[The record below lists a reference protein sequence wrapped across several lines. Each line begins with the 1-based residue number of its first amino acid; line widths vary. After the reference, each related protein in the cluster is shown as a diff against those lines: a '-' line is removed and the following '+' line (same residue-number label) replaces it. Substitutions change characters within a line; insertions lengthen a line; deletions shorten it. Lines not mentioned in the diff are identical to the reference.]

1 MKKIIYI
8 VFSLIILLALGAFST
23 KAITYNAANGT
34 ATGGTTGAS
43 FFD

>member
-8 VFSLIILLALGAFST
+8 VFSLIVLLTLGVFST
-23 KAITYNAANGT
+23 KAVNYNAANGT